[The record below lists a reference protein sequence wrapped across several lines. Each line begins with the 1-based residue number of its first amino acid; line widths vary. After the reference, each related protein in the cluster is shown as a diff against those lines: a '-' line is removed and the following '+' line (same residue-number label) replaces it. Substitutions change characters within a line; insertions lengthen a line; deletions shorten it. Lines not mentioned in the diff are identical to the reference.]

1 MMFLPNVS
9 QQSVSLG
16 MNLVKIFLLALI
28 ITPAA
33 GCKIL
38 EVYPNPYG
46 DEGAEYVKVW
56 CDSCIFTDGEDNFTV
71 TGTAYVARNST
82 AFKEK
87 FGFYS
92 DFEGIKL
99 SNSGEDIYL
108 ICNNTTDKFNWKFYR
123 DEGVI
128 YFRTEKGWDFR
139 YEDWSRFDPVK
150 DYVEGSIIITP
161 AEYVLEGEGIVA
173 SYFVTEDN
181 FKGNFEFIVDAN
193 PVGGIP
199 LEEYEL
205 SKKYKFH
212 FLSSNS
218 YKNFHYKF
226 AVIGDHVMITTENWK
241 WDNRGVIVD
250 FESGKVADLLRKVFY
265 NDLKYEGEMGKVD
278 GPKESG
284 KGKGKRLDFKA
295 EIEVHIMP
303 DSNPVFDFIE
313 NSRDYL
319 YIAAPYINFEWF
331 DGVPLLNAIE
341 NASKR
346 GVKIRVMLN
355 DYDRNR
361 EIAEIL
367 NAIPNVEAKILKSS
381 EFDEL
386 HAKYLLTDGKVLIT
400 SANLNKYGLKLNREI
415 AVVIQDQKV
424 EEFMKNVF
432 LEDWEN
438 KRETNAVF
446 SLISLGFVVLIA
458 LYLIRR
464 INK

>member
-1 MMFLPNVS
+1 MNW
-9 QQSVSLG
+9 VSLF
-16 MNLVKIFLLALI
+16 LIFLI
-28 ITPAA
+28 IAPTTA
-33 GCKIL
+33 CKIL

-56 CDSCIFTDGEDNFTV
+56 CDGSCIFTDGEDNFTV
-71 TGTAYVARNST
+71 TGTAYIARNST
-82 AFKEK
+82 AFMEK
-87 FGFYS
+87 FGFYP

-108 ICNNTTDKFNWKFYR
+108 ICDNKTDRFNWKFYK

-128 YFRTEKGWDFR
+128 YYRTDRGWDFR
-139 YEDWSRFDPVK
+139 YEDWSQFSPVR
-150 DYVEGSIIITP
+150 DYVRGSIIITP
-161 AEYVLEGEGIVA
+161 AEYTLKGNGIVA
-173 SYFVTEDN
+173 SYFVVEEDN
-181 FKGNFEFIVDAN
+181 FKGDFEFIVDAS

-199 LEEYEL
+199 LEEYIL

-212 FLSSNS
+212 FLSANS

-226 AVIGDHVMITTENWK
+226 AVIGDRVVITTENWK

-250 FESGKVADLLRKVFY
+250 FRSEKVADLLREVFY
-265 NDLKYEGEMGKVD
+265 NDLKYESEMGKVD
-278 GPKESG
+278 GSKESG
-284 KGKGKRLDFKA
+284 NGRGKKIDFEA
-295 EIEVHIMP
+295 EIEVHVMP

-313 NSRDYL
+313 NSQDYL
-319 YIAAPYINFEWF
+319 YIAAPYINPEWF
-331 DGVPLLNAIE
+331 EGAPLIDAIE

-346 GVKIRVMLN
+346 GVEVKVMLN
-355 DYDRNR
+355 DYDRNLKV
-361 EIAEIL
+361 AELL
-367 NAIPNVEAKILKSS
+367 NSIPNVEAKMVKSA

-386 HAKYLLTDGKVLIT
+386 HAKYFVSDGKVLIT
-400 SANLNKYGLKLNREI
+400 TANLNKYGLKLNREI
-415 AVVIQDQKV
+415 AVVIYDQKV

-438 KRETNAVF
+438 KRELNAVF

-458 LYLIRR
+458 LYFIRR